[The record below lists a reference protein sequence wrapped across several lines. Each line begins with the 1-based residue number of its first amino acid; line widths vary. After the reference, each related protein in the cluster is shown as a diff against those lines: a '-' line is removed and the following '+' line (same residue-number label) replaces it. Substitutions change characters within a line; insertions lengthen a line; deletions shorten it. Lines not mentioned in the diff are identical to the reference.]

1 MKQAQEHAAQATL
14 KILLED
20 IPPDMPVPEP
30 IVKLASLEKRARSP
44 AVPEDSPSPLLMHGI
59 SPSASPSHSELSAF
73 SSVSCPCPSTPE
85 PMSQPPSPLSVSSSQ
100 GDSTPR
106 AGDKRGGRGRDSRGG
121 NGRGGD
127 GRVTSRRGGDGRG
140 GEGRNGDGRGS
151 PRSQMPELVEGVGGT
166 KKKRLDEGA
175 QRDGGGGSG
184 DSVQSMTLRASNAL
198 SGVPS
203 GDEML
208 LGKTPTSLLYEY
220 CMQHRLGPIQ
230 FIERPPGSARKLH
243 VITVMV
249 GGSECGVGSGVAKAV
264 AKHNACSQALQVLD
278 PSAFAAALVRPQLQ
292 SGRPLNSDSASED
305 AGSSSNGMAPNAFML
320 KATSTG
326 SSAVTADLGEAQ
338 YSALLYTLWQMDP
351 RVQSPPTYSFVE
363 EGTRLRHAADTVS
376 RHTFRCDAILLLGVS
391 QQQQQQPRASR
402 QASSSS
408 SSSNDRRTRS
418 SHTESVS
425 EVEAGLSG
433 LSCESETDEQSSDA
447 WGGSSAYSAEEDEDE
462 DKPADAPK
470 KDGEDYLED
479 RERKS
484 VDEKLLD
491 SLGQLGR
498 ENEEAGNEKDE
509 KDGAASSGVPG
520 EDISSASS
528 LELVEQST
536 GHERQNNLRKDELAS
551 SVAEEFSSQVE
562 HVPNAKQEQ
571 TRSDQDKAGQLAA
584 DRGPEDE
591 LSRSLKEASIDT
603 LDDRSKR
610 QNSTTKIASGPAG
623 GANSSHST
631 SGGSSASSE
640 TTLVAQGFGPTKRD
654 AKHAASKD
662 LLCQL
667 FPDAQTPAE
676 ALWCALRVKQTFA
689 LEKKRQAG
697 SGMSKRSCVSHGGD
711 SLRGLRDGQRAKKL
725 APSSSSSLS
734 ADDASMNSLSS
745 SPGDQEASA
754 SSSTGTRQQQK
765 RRRADAV
772 SGVAGSQATD
782 VDPELDTPSGRDS
795 PAIKSRSGMRES
807 SVTRQATAAAVANRE
822 SKKRQADQSKDQ
834 PAKSR
839 SEGV

>member
-30 IVKLASLEKRARSP
+30 TVKLASLEKRARSP

-59 SPSASPSHSELSAF
+59 SPSASPSHSESSAF

-100 GDSTPR
+100 GDSAPR
-106 AGDKRGGRGRDSRGG
+106 AGDKRGGRAGDSRGG
-121 NGRGGD
+121 NGRGVD
-127 GRVTSRRGGDGRG
+127 GRVASRRGGDGRG
-140 GEGRNGDGRGS
+140 GDGRNGGGRGS
-151 PRSQMPELVEGVGGT
+151 PRSHMPELVEGVGGT

-175 QRDGGGGSG
+175 QREGGGGSG
-184 DSVQSMTLRASNAL
+184 DSTQSMTLRAPNAL

-243 VITVMV
+243 VVTVMV

-264 AKHNACSQALQVLD
+264 AKHNACSQALQALD
-278 PSAFAAALVRPQLQ
+278 PSAFAAALVRPQWQ

-305 AGSSSNGMAPNAFML
+305 AGGSSNGMAPNAFIL

-326 SSAVTADLGEAQ
+326 SSAVAADLGEAQ
-338 YSALLYTLWQMDP
+338 YSALLYTLWQMSP
-351 RVQSPPTYSFVE
+351 RVQSPPSYSFVE
-363 EGTRLRHAADTVS
+363 EGTRLRHAADMVS
-376 RHTFRCDAILLLGVS
+376 RHTFRCDAILLLGVP
-391 QQQQQQPRASR
+391 QQQQRGPRASR
-402 QASSSS
+402 QSSSS
-408 SSSNDRRTRS
+408 SSSNDHRTRS
-418 SHTESVS
+418 SHAESVS

-447 WGGSSAYSAEEDEDE
+447 WGGSGACSAEEDEDE
-462 DKPADAPK
+462 DKPMGALK
-470 KDGEDYLED
+470 KDKEDYLED

-491 SLGQLGR
+491 SLGQMGR
-498 ENEEAGNEKDE
+498 EHGGDGYEEVEKS
-509 KDGAASSGVPG
+509 GAASSGVSG
-520 EDISSASS
+520 EEVGPASS
-528 LELVEQST
+528 LERVEQSI
-536 GHERQNNLRKDELAS
+536 GHERQNLRKDELGS
-551 SVAEEFSSQVE
+551 SVAEESSKVE
-562 HVPNAKQEQ
+562 HVPVAEQER
-571 TRSDQDKAGQLAA
+571 TRLNQGKAGQHAA

-591 LSRSLKEASIDT
+591 LTRSLKEASIDT

-610 QNSTTKIASGPAG
+610 QNSTTRIASSPAG
-623 GANSSHST
+623 GASSHSSTRT
-631 SGGSSASSE
+631 STSGSSASSE

-711 SLRGLRDGQRAKKL
+711 SLRGQRDGQRAKKL
-725 APSSSSSLS
+725 AHSSSSSLS
-734 ADDASMNSLSS
+734 AEDASMNSQSS
-745 SPGDQEASA
+745 SPGDQEASP
-754 SSSTGTRQQQK
+754 SSTGTRQQQK

-772 SGVAGSQATD
+772 SGAAGAQATD
-782 VDPELDTPSGRDS
+782 VDPALDMPSGRES
-795 PAIKSRSGMRES
+795 PAIKSKSGMRES
-807 SVTRQATAAAVANRE
+807 SVTRRATAAAAANRE